1 MSVKVPLDQRVFDI
15 ILFGATGYTG
25 IRIAKYLHEKQTGY
39 KWAIAGRS
47 QQKLANLLTELVK
60 MRIPGALPD
69 ILLVDATDIR
79 TMSETFGEARL
90 VFNVTGPYRFLGK
103 DIVASCVNAG
113 TNYMDICGEP
123 QFMEQMFNEFHDQA
137 IEKNILILHACAFDS
152 VPADLGYLYTM
163 KQYPPHAC
171 TSVESFLTLICPEG
185 LGLHYTTYES
195 AVHGVADVANLRK
208 IRKENEVKYK
218 LPKIINNG
226 PKLSTMTSTYYF
238 EPRVGKY
245 AMPFK
250 GADASVVRS
259 SQLTQALRTG
269 EQVWPQYK
277 AYATLSSYYWAA
289 TTTVYGGVFQTL
301 ASFSLGRS
309 LLLSMPGVFSDG
321 VFSHEGPSEQQLQ
334 KTSFEM
340 EFFAQGYSESPEADS
355 SLEEKEIV
363 SNTIDNNTK
372 NKKNK
377 KKSIPS
383 SQLTGTPSGKS
394 TCTAIIFGKDKS
406 DKNEQIKPFDKYVKI
421 VVSGPEPGYV
431 ATPIIFVT
439 LAINVLEDRG
449 SLPSGGV
456 LTPASAFCN
465 CPSIYDR
472 LREVGIEFK
481 VIYDGSEP
489 IEHVEKI
496 NNEYNNE
503 YSEQQLPLEKHNI
516 DDTTP
521 STKAETTFT

>member
-1 MSVKVPLDQRVFDI
+1 MSVKVPHDQRVFDI

-25 IRIAKYLHEKQTGY
+25 TRIARYLHEKGTKY
-39 KWAIAGRS
+39 RWAIAGRS
-47 QQKLANLLTELVK
+47 QQKLANLLSELVK
-60 MRIPGALPD
+60 MKLPNVLPD

-79 TMSETFGEARL
+79 SMTDTFGEARL

-103 DIVASCVNAG
+103 DIVTSCINAS

-123 QFMEQMFNEFHDQA
+123 QFMEQCFNEFHDQA
-137 IEKNILILHACAFDS
+137 VEKNILILHACAFDS

-163 KQYPPHAC
+163 KQYPQHAC
-171 TSVESFLTLICPEG
+171 TSIESFLTLVCPEG

-195 AVHGVADVANLRK
+195 AVHGVADVSSLRK

-226 PKLSTMTSTYYF
+226 HKLSKLTSTYYY

-269 EQVWPQYK
+269 EQIWPQYR
-277 AYATLSSYYWAA
+277 AYATVSSYYWAA

-321 VFSHEGPSEQQLQ
+321 VFSHEGPTEKQLE
-334 KTSFEM
+334 KTTFEM

-355 SLEEKEIV
+355 TLEEALETNTN
-363 SNTIDNNTK
+363 SNDNTK
-372 NKKNK
+372 KSK
-377 KKSIPS
+377 KKGIPS

-394 TCTAIIFGKDKS
+394 TCTAIIFGKDKG
-406 DKNEQIKPFDKYVKI
+406 DKNENIKPFDKYIKTI
-421 VVSGPEPGYV
+421 VTGPEPGYV

-439 LAINVLEDRG
+439 LAISLLEDRA

-465 CPSIYDR
+465 SPSIYDR
-472 LREVGIEFK
+472 LKEEGIEFR
-481 VIYDGSEP
+481 VVYDGTLP
-489 IEHVEKI
+489 ITNADTANNDTITTNNTHVT
-496 NNEYNNE
+496 
-503 YSEQQLPLEKHNI
+503 KHHNDA
-516 DDTTP
+516 DDTI
-521 STKAETTFT
+521 STR